1 MADPETKPAPAK
13 KVTLTQMKVVMQ
25 ALCYDLQTPE
35 GGDPYAVVT
44 QSFTKTMRD
53 EFKAVADFLK
63 FLEGF
68 EPELRAAIKAKM
80 GAQKP

>member
-1 MADPETKPAPAK
+1 MADPETKPVPAK

-25 ALCYDLQTPE
+25 SLCYDLQPPE

-44 QSFTKTMRD
+44 QSFTKIMRD

-63 FLEGF
+63 YLEGF
-68 EPELRAAIKAKM
+68 EPELRAAIKAK
-80 GAQKP
+80 KEPR